1 MDAKSKANFINSVA
15 GGQVVPCP
23 NCGTE
28 NKPDSK
34 NCISCG
40 AEIAATATTNAA
52 PVFAPVADNPAQTT
66 EEATKYTEPASVFA
80 DGLPSWDIVPPQ
92 VMVRRH

>member
-15 GGQVVPCP
+15 DGQIPCP
-23 NCGTE
+23 TCNTLNQANSLYCA
-28 NKPDSK
+28 
-34 NCISCG
+34 SCG
-40 AEIAATATTNAA
+40 AELSA
-52 PVFAPVADNPAQTT
+52 PASSNETPAFAPVT
-66 EEATKYTEPASVFA
+66 EEPVQAVGQNVTYVEPTTVFA